1 MKKISLLLIL
11 ISLTLI
17 LHAQQ
22 GPTGQNNPSYNQN
35 WSRTG
40 NYQNGS
46 NPTGANI
53 FGTNWNSP
61 IYTVTNGTVR
71 TRLNGKFTTTINGS
85 YNVDVSGYFGIGP
98 SGHFATNSPMAML
111 HLEGS
116 TNNTPGYTGNG
127 WRRWM
132 QTGTFMRENSDAMY
146 VGLQTQPGTTNRSDA
161 VINWSDDISNQYGGA
176 DRLKIVMST
185 YANTGNGN
193 NQSRIDGASYFG
205 YEFMQFTPSNY
216 QNNSANF
223 PAGFVGIGPVFTST
237 TPSNPNSRPQSRLH
251 INSEETLDTWLQI
264 SNMDGT
270 GQTQTDGFRVG
281 ITSDGTAN
289 LRQQENKPLLFLT
302 DWDNISGGVM
312 SGERLRLMSVGMPGV
327 PNPGNVFAA
336 NTTRVAISHLGNS
349 PITAPRSLLHLGYNT
364 GGNSANGSQDGWRSW
379 MDIGMFVSNGTDNV
393 YLGLK
398 NQGSADRN
406 DAVLSWGDNQG
417 IPGTQQNLGPDNL
430 LFVFTATQ
438 TGIATPPASG
448 QTGVEGM
455 RMTPTLI
462 GVNTGIGGNPITNPY
477 FGNIEN
483 PTQTLEVNSP
493 ATTASAISSGLRFT
507 DLNST
512 VTPLATNPGT
522 GVLAVNANGDVVYV
536 KSDATQGIANAE
548 NGCSVNTNSKVVLG
562 NDVGSTT
569 SELLTSREIPMN
581 GNNIL
586 FSKKGRIG
594 IGDYFTAGAF
604 LPASK
609 FDVYTDN
616 SSQIALKATSNLSL
630 STIQYQMNQIEN
642 NTTGSLTSTT
652 MYVHT
657 GGTSLKQSKGID
669 VKVNT
674 SCGENIG
681 IYTIVTEGLGS
692 NHGAMFTAGSLN
704 SVSDYNCGIDGRGLY
719 SNNTNI
725 GGTFRAGNPNQN
737 YGINNYGIQ
746 AVSWGGENCYGIYA
760 TATGGTVEN
769 YAGYFAGDIYL
780 SGQQLGPSDIMLK
793 ENISP
798 LTSSTS
804 ILTQLSPK
812 NFTFKTTEFP
822 QMNLPTGNQFGLIA
836 QDVEQILPELV
847 KDVTQPAVLDSVG
860 NIITPAVTFKSV
872 KYESFIPILIQGV
885 KEANVKNDSVVAI
898 LNTRIDSLQNV
909 ISNFNTRMNQFENQL
924 NDCCNNGHNGHH
936 GGNKSSSNLT
946 EVVLENSNT
955 VLLEQNVP
963 NPFAESTT
971 INYYI
976 PENIKYAQL
985 LFSDNFG
992 RIIKT
997 VDIET
1002 SGAGTIKVYAS
1013 NLSQG
1018 TYTYSLVVD
1027 GKVVETKKMVCVK

>member
-1 MKKISLLLIL
+1 MDLLNRFLREILHLIL
-11 ISLTLI
+11 TPRHKRHKVL
-17 LHAQQ
+17 
-22 GPTGQNNPSYNQN
+22 G
-35 WSRTG
+35 
-40 NYQNGS
+40 
-46 NPTGANI
+46 
-53 FGTNWNSP
+53 
-61 IYTVTNGTVR
+61 
-71 TRLNGKFTTTINGS
+71 
-85 YNVDVSGYFGIGP
+85 
-98 SGHFATNSPMAML
+98 FAVA
-111 HLEGS
+111 
-116 TNNTPGYTGNG
+116 
-127 WRRWM
+127 
-132 QTGTFMRENSDAMY
+132 FMRENSDAMY

-289 LRQQENKPLLFLT
+289 LRQQENKPLMLLT

-417 IPGTQQNLGPDNL
+417 IPGTQQDLGPDNL

-462 GVNTGIGGNPITNPY
+462 GVNTGIGGNPTTNPY

-507 DLNST
+507 DLNAN

-522 GVLAVNANGDVVYV
+522 GVLAVNEFGDVVYV
-536 KSDATQGIANAE
+536 KSSTGVQGPTGATGATGAQGPIGLTGATGATGAQGLQGPAGTSSGIALAQNGTSVVTSSGNQYVELGLNPLLHNTTIPLNDNDLLFSYGTGLNNNFGIGSIFGNTKFSVYHSGSNGIQNAAQIQNIATNPVSYDLFGLE
-548 NGCSVNTNSKVVLG
+548 VLSSGSNTSNVGVFCKTTGSSNKNVSIDAEATGSNIVNMALLG
-562 NDVGSTT
+562 NAYQTNALNNYGVYAVASNGYNNRGGALYAHGTNNSFNYGLQSEATGGSTT
-569 SELLTSREIPMN
+569 Y
-581 GNNIL
+581 GVVG
-586 FSKKGRIG
+586 FAH
-594 IGDYFTAGAF
+594 DGA
-604 LPASK
+604 
-609 FDVYTDN
+609 Y
-616 SSQIALKATSNLSL
+616 
-630 STIQYQMNQIEN
+630 
-642 NTTGSLTSTT
+642 
-652 MYVHT
+652 
-657 GGTSLKQSKGID
+657 
-669 VKVNT
+669 
-674 SCGENIG
+674 
-681 IYTIVTEGLGS
+681 
-692 NHGAMFTAGSLN
+692 
-704 SVSDYNCGIDGRGLY
+704 
-719 SNNTNI
+719 
-725 GGTFRAGNPNQN
+725 N
-737 YGINNYGIQ
+737 YGVF
-746 AVSWGGENCYGIYA
+746 ARASGGNGTYNYGIYA
-760 TATGGTVEN
+760 DAQPSTTSTN
-769 YAGYFAGDIYL
+769 YAGYFNGNVYI
-780 SGQQLGPSDIMLK
+780 SGSYGPSDIMLK

-798 LTSSTS
+798 LTNSTS

-847 KDVTQPAVLDSVG
+847 KNVTQPAVLDSVG

-885 KEANVKNDSVVAI
+885 KEVNTKNDSVVAI

-936 GGNKSSSNLT
+936 GGNKSTSNLT